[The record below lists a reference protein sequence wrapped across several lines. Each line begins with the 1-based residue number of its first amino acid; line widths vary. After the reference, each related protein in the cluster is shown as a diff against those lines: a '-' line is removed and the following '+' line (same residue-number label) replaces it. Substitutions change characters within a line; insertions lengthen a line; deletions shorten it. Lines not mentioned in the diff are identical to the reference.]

1 MYLRSTIW
9 ATRTIMHSAT
19 IAAIASFHINFSD
32 REIPFRKH
40 QTTPPLQ
47 LSITTI
53 FKTKNVLFIFW
64 FFFLV
69 RESKGSTSDIFHS
82 SSFILCTYM
91 IPEFLLYLLH
101 SLIALAF
108 QGWFGG
114 VFALNSTSGDG
125 DVESQESS
133 SLLSS
138 TYRSARTTLGLDPS
152 EPPPPSWMPQLS
164 RTERLKGFVICM
176 IVSLIFFALAFLIGL
191 PMVVLAPTKFAIS
204 FTLGSISFMLSFAIL
219 EGPWEHFKR
228 VFSSERL
235 PFTVSYV
242 FTIIGTLYCSL
253 SWRNYLATVLF
264 SCLQITALLWYVVSW
279 CWMLHDIERIVI
291 LKHEQPT
298 TGTLQH
304 TYQVVRRVWNFS
316 VD

>member
-1 MYLRSTIW
+1 MSSSSSDFSSWFENQKAQRQTSSSNNTTESSVRVVSFLRSPT
-9 ATRTIMHSAT
+9 
-19 IAAIASFHINFSD
+19 
-32 REIPFRKH
+32 
-40 QTTPPLQ
+40 L
-47 LSITTI
+47 
-53 FKTKNVLFIFW
+53 
-64 FFFLV
+64 
-69 RESKGSTSDIFHS
+69 
-82 SSFILCTYM
+82 
-91 IPEFLLYLLH
+91 
-101 SLIALAF
+101 SLITLAF

-114 VFALNSTSGDG
+114 VFASNSTSD

-138 TYRSARTTLGLDPS
+138 TYRSARTTLGLDSS

-176 IVSLIFFALAFLIGL
+176 IVSLIFFALAFFIGL

-279 CWMLHDIERIVI
+279 CWMLHEHRENSHTQTRTTNHRYAATYI
-291 LKHEQPT
+291 PGGT
-298 TGTLQH
+298 TGMKFLSGLVWSALSNG
-304 TYQVVRRVWNFS
+304 VVPFCRGIAS
-316 VD
+316 CCLGGSSSSS